1 MWLKCHA
8 CQQKKGDQW
17 SKCHACHA
25 KMNARKGTKDPWW
38 DIVGGYIGPLR
49 RHAGY
54 LEADLAAMGD
64 HVALLGR
71 DLEAMPDL
79 SGATWVPCGAPW
91 GRLEGYEVA

>member
-1 MWLKCHA
+1 
-8 CQQKKGDQW
+8 
-17 SKCHACHA
+17 
-25 KMNARKGTKDPWW
+25 MNARKGTKDPWW

-54 LEADLAAMGD
+54 LEADLAAMRD

-91 GRLEGYEVA
+91 GRLEGYEAC